1 MPGSIL
7 IGDGSLDRLFSSF
20 LATLGAALD
29 LPLFDGGRRR
39 AEVEAARAELE
50 ASQAEYRQAF
60 LLALA
65 EAENALV
72 AISAYRQRSEA
83 LAEATEQS
91 ETALSQSN
99 ALYREGLASLFDV
112 LDAQRQ
118 LIASR
123 QSLLDNRADLAIA
136 FIALHS
142 AAASAD
148 GGEMSGPIPM

>member
-1 MPGSIL
+1 MKRRDMIL
-7 IGDGSLDRLFSSF
+7 
-20 LATLGAALD
+20 
-29 LPLFDGGRRR
+29 GGF
-39 AEVEAARAELE
+39 AGL
-50 ASQAEYRQAF
+50 
-60 LLALA
+60 
-65 EAENALV
+65 
-72 AISAYRQRSEA
+72 I
-83 LAEATEQS
+83 
-91 ETALSQSN
+91 

-148 GGEMSGPIPM
+148 RGEMSGPIPM